1 MTLMAKRTLLLLL
14 LIFTVCTFKLCAET
28 MTPAKA
34 QVARESFIEEAKKY
48 VGAPYVYGSIGP
60 DTFDCSGY
68 VYYVA
73 QKSLNIQLPR
83 TSKALYSYCRIVS
96 DRDREIGDLLFFKTT
111 GSGSISHVGIYLGN
125 NKFISALSDGP
136 NSGVVIS
143 SLNQDYWK
151 TRYVSA
157 GQFLSTGTKN
167 DVITPEFEEEYLDEG
182 SDKETKVAD
191 SNYGYIADWSGYINW
206 SLISPN
212 EFSIQ
217 FRGVDI
223 QSNIRATKIPLQPG
237 IGLNLRIN
245 QSLGIFQMPILLST
259 TINDYLRIYAGPVLS
274 FGRARLLNSSKE
286 IQASVF
292 PGIIGVSLST
302 PHFEIGKVKLQFA
315 QDLSYTVFNNTD
327 NAALSFFESMAAGLL
342 LNTGV
347 KVSYEF

>member
-1 MTLMAKRTLLLLL
+1 
-14 LIFTVCTFKLCAET
+14 

-34 QVARESFIEEAKKY
+34 QVARESFIEEAKKH
-48 VGAPYVYGSIGP
+48 VGAPYVYGAVGP
-60 DTFDCSGY
+60 DSFDCSGY

-73 QKSLNIQLPR
+73 QKSIKVQLPR
-83 TSKALYSYCRIVS
+83 TAKAIYSYCRIIP

-157 GQFLSTGTKN
+157 GQFLSSGTKN
-167 DVITPEFEEEYLDEG
+167 DVITPEFEEEFLDDAADNNSKVVKT
-182 SDKETKVAD
+182 SDSISDT
-191 SNYGYIADWSGYINW
+191 NYGYIADWSAYLNW

-212 EFSIQ
+212 EFSIK

-223 QSNIRATKIPLQPG
+223 QSNIRTTKLPLEPG

-245 QSLGIFQMPILLST
+245 TSLGIFQMPILLST

-274 FGRARLLNSSKE
+274 FGRAQLLGSTKE
-286 IQASVF
+286 IQPSIF

-302 PHFEIGKVKLQFA
+302 PSFDLGKIKLQVV
-315 QDLSYTVFNNTD
+315 QDFSYTVFNNAD
-327 NAALSFFESMAAGLL
+327 NAALSFVESIASGML
-342 LNTGV
+342 LNTGI
-347 KVSYEF
+347 KASYDF